1 MDQKQ
6 IKKRIEKLERELE
19 KVRGREYELP
29 FGSAARARVSR
40 KWDALSREKFELQK
54 QLISDDND
62 SD

>member
-6 IKKRIEKLERELE
+6 IKSKIQKLERELE

-54 QLISDDND
+54 LISDND

>member
-6 IKKRIEKLERELE
+6 IKNKIKKLERELE

-54 QLISDDND
+54 LISDND